1 MTLLHFRPSLKTKKY
16 VWMNFFLRWNITCC
30 APQRSK
36 YICYIHKIQT
46 VNFGESLQSLDK
58 GSNYPD
64 DFFTPYQQKK
74 EHLWVLSGRNIGY
87 STSWNLVNLFDS
99 SRAEISRRR
108 PIVSW
113 QMARWFATIW
123 SSIFTTQCS
132 LLQILLTKKTQIGF
146 YFHHVMSR
154 DRCFCGKRALTTKIY
169 F

>member
-1 MTLLHFRPSLKTKKY
+1 MILLHFRPSLKTKKY
-16 VWMNFFLRWNITCC
+16 VGILL
-30 APQRSK
+30 AVHPKQRPK

-46 VNFGESLQSLDK
+46 VNFGESHQSLDK
-58 GSNYPD
+58 GSNNPD

-87 STSWNLVNLFDS
+87 STSWDLVNLFDS

-132 LLQILLTKKTQIGF
+132 LLQILLTKKHRLAFISTMLCHEAGAFVEKQ
-146 YFHHVMSR
+146 H
-154 DRCFCGKRALTTKIY
+154 
-169 F
+169 